1 MCALFGASKQAFYKH
16 EDSYFSYLAQESIVV
31 EFVNDFR
38 SEKDPS
44 IGGLK
49 LWYKFQEKSG
59 DSDPIG
65 RDRFLSILSK
75 HNLNL
80 RKSHKNPQT
89 TDSNHNLPKY
99 PNLIK
104 DLLPD
109 RPNQL
114 WVSDIT
120 YLKIWHDEAREDYS
134 FCYLSLLTDAYT
146 KEIIGHQV
154 GQSLEAIYTVNTLE
168 MGLERLKHLNYVDLI
183 HHSDRGVQYACFDYT
198 EKLRKTEV
206 KISMTE
212 SGNPKDN
219 AVAERVNGTIK
230 NELLKGKYFYSIEE
244 ISIAVARAIDFYNNE
259 RPHLSLDMM
268 TPAQA
273 AMKSGI
279 IKKRWH
285 SYREKYLR
293 TAKSE
298 Y

>member
-16 EDSYFSYLAQESIVV
+16 DDSYFSYLAQEAIVV
-31 EFVNDFR
+31 EFVNEIR
-38 SEKDPS
+38 EKKDPGM
-44 IGGLK
+44 GGLK
-49 LWYKFQEKSG
+49 LWYKFQEELG
-59 DSDPIG
+59 DSTPIG
-65 RDRFLSILSK
+65 RDRFLSILFK
-75 HNLNL
+75 YKLNL

-104 DLLPD
+104 ELLLD

-120 YLKIWHDEAREDYS
+120 YLKIWLDEAKEDYT
-134 FCYLSLLTDAYT
+134 FCYLSLLADAYT
-146 KEIIGHQV
+146 KEIIGYKV
-154 GQSLEAIYTVNTLE
+154 GKSLSAVFSINALD
-168 MGLERLKHLNYVDLI
+168 MGLERLKHLDDIDLI

-198 EKLRKTEV
+198 EKLRKAGV

-219 AVAERVNGTIK
+219 AIAERINGIIK
-230 NELLKGKYFYSIEE
+230 DELLKDKYFYSIEE
-244 ISIAVARAIDFYNNE
+244 ISIAIARAIDFYNNE

-273 AMKSGI
+273 AMESGVI
-279 IKKRWH
+279 RKRWH
-285 SYREKYLR
+285 SYREKYLQI
-293 TAKSE
+293 AKSK